1 MLYLYNE
8 CQCFNY
14 MAEFSLSQKCSFL
27 STSLKQLIICQ
38 RIRLLNSSKHLAQF
52 LVILC
57 ACVQCWLPP
66 PPPESHFLCTLIG
79 VWLFQYV
86 VLNTRSLILQ
96 PSFSLSFVVCFSYVD
111 ITSTLGENG
120 PFCLQLF
127 VKTRDCHY
135 GDLPGTQKGRA
146 CKDDGTWGD
155 AFVSGVWQILSKC
168 LPSGVWLG
176 VQ

>member
-8 CQCFNY
+8 YQCFNY
-14 MAEFSLSQKCSFL
+14 MAEFSLSQKSSFL
-27 STSLKQLIICQ
+27 STSLKQLITCQ
-38 RIRLLNSSKHLAQF
+38 SVRLLNSSKHLAQF

-57 ACVQCWLPP
+57 TRVQCWLPL
-66 PPPESHFLCTLIG
+66 PESHFLYIWIG
-79 VWLFQYV
+79 VWLFPICHTEYKI
-86 VLNTRSLILQ
+86 SHSSAFIFALICCM
-96 PSFSLSFVVCFSYVD
+96 FLS
-111 ITSTLGENG
+111 
-120 PFCLQLF
+120 LQLF

-155 AFVSGVWQILSKC
+155 AFVSGVWQILNKC
-168 LPSGVWLG
+168 LPHRVWMG